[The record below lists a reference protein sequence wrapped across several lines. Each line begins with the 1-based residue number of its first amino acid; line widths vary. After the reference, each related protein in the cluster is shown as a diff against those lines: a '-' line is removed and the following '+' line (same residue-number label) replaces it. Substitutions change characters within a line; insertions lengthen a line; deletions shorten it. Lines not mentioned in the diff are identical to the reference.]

1 MQRFLS
7 AAVVCLGA
15 ASLLIAE
22 GRVRVVHASPD
33 APKVDIRV
41 DGQPALDA
49 IPFGAST
56 GYVPVPDG
64 AHKFG
69 IYVTGTDTL
78 VTEVDAVIAPNSR
91 YTVAAIGFAEANKTP
106 GFRVIVLPD
115 DRDDPNDGVAYIRF
129 VHASP
134 SAPPVD
140 IYVGGSPY
148 ETVRGRNPL
157 LSAFPFGIATG
168 YLGVPA
174 GTYYARLTP
183 AGEKTPIALESGAV
197 MLPSRGVHTAFA
209 LDGGVL
215 LLTD

>member
-1 MQRFLS
+1 MHNFR
-7 AAVVCLGA
+7 AAVVVCLVG
-15 ASLLIAE
+15 ASLLLAE

-41 DGQPALDA
+41 NGQPALDA

-64 AHKFG
+64 THKFG
-69 IYVTGTDTL
+69 IYVAGTDTQVAEL
-78 VTEVDAVIAPNSR
+78 EATIAPNGM
-91 YTVAAIGFAEANKTP
+91 YTVAAIGFAGANKAP

-115 DRDDPNDGVAYIRF
+115 NRDAPNEGTAFIRF

-134 SAPPVD
+134 SSPDVD
-140 IYVGGSPY
+140 IYVGASPY
-148 ETVRGRNPL
+148 ETVQTRTPL
-157 LSAFPFGIATG
+157 LSGFPFGIATG
-168 YLGVPA
+168 YLPVPA

-183 AGEKTPIALESGAV
+183 AGAKTPIALESGMV
-197 MLPSRGVHTAFA
+197 ILPSRGVRTAFA
-209 LDGGVL
+209 LDNGVL